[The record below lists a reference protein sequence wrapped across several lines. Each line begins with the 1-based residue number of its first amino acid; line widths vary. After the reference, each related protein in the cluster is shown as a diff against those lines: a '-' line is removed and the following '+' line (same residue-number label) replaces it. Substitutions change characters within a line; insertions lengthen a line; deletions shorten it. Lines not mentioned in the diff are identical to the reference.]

1 MHESVPEQVR
11 RQKNAQGHRFDRA
24 AGRPGGFTG
33 HLAEVIEALDLHP
46 IESCEVVNPFTG
58 EPTTLDNSLELAAAV
73 IDGRR
78 VGVVRWCSHSEGLD
92 IFGEP
97 ETMTPLAEA
106 IAARIGGEFAPL

>member
-1 MHESVPEQVR
+1 MLKVIGSIARPDDPEVS
-11 RQKNAQGHRFDRA
+11 
-24 AGRPGGFTG
+24 
-33 HLAEVIEALDLHP
+33 LATWREVIEALDLHP

-58 EPTTLDNSLELAAAV
+58 EPTTLDNSLELAAAM

-78 VGVVRWCSHSEGLD
+78 VGVVRWCSRSEGLD

-106 IAARIGGEFAPL
+106 IAARIGGEFTPL